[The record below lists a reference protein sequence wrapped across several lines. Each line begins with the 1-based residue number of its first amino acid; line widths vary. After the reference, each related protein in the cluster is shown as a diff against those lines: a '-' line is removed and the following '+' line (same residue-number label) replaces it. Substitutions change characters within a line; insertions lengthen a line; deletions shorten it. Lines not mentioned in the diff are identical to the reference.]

1 MHAHRKIVLSPWKFT
16 KPEEIYSMYKLSY
29 IKLVL
34 GVSVV
39 DGLKLVKANLNG
51 SLFAQ
56 IETIKQIF

>member
-1 MHAHRKIVLSPWKFT
+1 
-16 KPEEIYSMYKLSY
+16 MYKLSY